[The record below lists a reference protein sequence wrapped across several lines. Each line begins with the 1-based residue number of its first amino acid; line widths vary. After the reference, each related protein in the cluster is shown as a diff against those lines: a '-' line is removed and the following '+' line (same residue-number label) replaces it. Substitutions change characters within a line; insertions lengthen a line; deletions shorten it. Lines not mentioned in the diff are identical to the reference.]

1 MPTLFRFDSD
11 GLRTIDRV
19 SPTSRL
25 LAHLVP
31 YRSAFLKGLA
41 SVVVASSLQLAAP
54 WVTKYAIDDL
64 VAELTAAKLGGYAA
78 GVLALSVAGGW
89 FRFKTRRLIVGVSRD
104 FEYSLRNEFF
114 AHLQRL
120 DLGYFQRTRTGDLMS
135 RATSDLSA
143 VRMMM
148 GPAVMYTSSTVLTF
162 VVAVALMASIDPWLT
177 LIALVPLPC
186 VSLFVHYFGKAIH
199 DRFEGI
205 QAQLSTV
212 SAITQ
217 ESLSGVRVVRAY
229 RQEPFELDRFREAND
244 EYVRRNRSLIGLQA
258 MYFPSMGLL
267 MGIGSLLVLWLGSRE
282 VVRGQMTIG
291 ELVAFNAYLAML
303 AWPMIAFGWVT
314 NLLQRGMASWK
325 RLLEI
330 FDAVP
335 AVSDAA
341 VSAAAPQSPEEI
353 RGDIE
358 FRDLT
363 FAFGGQTVLH
373 DVTARVPAGTTTA
386 IVGSTGSGKSTLLD
400 LLARLHEPP
409 PGTVFVDG
417 HDVRHLPLAVL
428 RGAIGFVPQEPFL
441 FSATLAE
448 NITFGEPAA
457 AGGDTGS
464 SRARIEAAAARA
476 RLDADLSA
484 FPNGYDTMVGER
496 GITLSGG
503 QKQRTAL
510 ARALVTDP
518 RVLVLD
524 DALSAVDTHTEEEI
538 LRRLREVMRQRT
550 SLIVSHRVSTV
561 RGADQIL
568 VLDGG
573 RIVERG
579 THDDLIAHGGLYA
592 ALARHQQLEDELE
605 AMR

>member
-1 MPTLFRFDSD
+1 M
-11 GLRTIDRV
+11 GLV
-19 SPTSRL
+19 SPSRRL
-25 LAHLVP
+25 LAHLIP
-31 YRSAFLKGLA
+31 YRAAFLQGLGC
-41 SVVVASSLQLAAP
+41 VVAASALQLAAP
-54 WVTKYAIDDL
+54 WVMKYAIDDL
-64 VAELTAAKLGGYAA
+64 IAQLTAEKISGYAA
-78 GVLALSVAGGW
+78 GILALSAASGW
-89 FRFKTRRLIVGVSRD
+89 FRFQARRIIVGVSRE
-104 FEYSLRNEFF
+104 FEYALRNEFF
-114 AHLQRL
+114 AHLQLL

-177 LIALVPLPC
+177 AVALVPLPC

-199 DRFEGI
+199 DRFERI

-229 RQEPFELDRFREAND
+229 RQEPFELERFRGAND
-244 EYVRRNRSLIGLQA
+244 EYVRRNRALIGLQA

-282 VVRGQMTIG
+282 VVRGEMTIG

-314 NLLQRGMASWK
+314 NLLQRGLASWK
-325 RLLEI
+325 RLLEVL
-330 FDAVP
+330 DAAP

-341 VSAAAPQSPEEI
+341 VSAAAPRHPEAI
-353 RGDIE
+353 RGEIE
-358 FRDLT
+358 FRNLT
-363 FAFGGQTVLH
+363 FGFGGDPVLH
-373 DVTARVPAGTTTA
+373 DLSARIPAGTTTA
-386 IVGSTGSGKSTLLD
+386 IVGGTGAGKSTLLN

-409 PGTVFVDG
+409 PGTVLVDG
-417 HDVRHLPLAVL
+417 HDVRHLPLSVL

-448 NITFGEPAA
+448 NVAFGEPPG
-457 AGGDTGS
+457 AGWG
-464 SRARIEAAAARA
+464 RARVEAAAAGA
-476 RLDADLSA
+476 RLDADLTA
-484 FPNGYDTMVGER
+484 FPNGYDTLVGER

-518 RVLVLD
+518 RILVLD

-550 SLIVSHRVSTV
+550 SLMVSHRVSTV

-568 VLDGG
+568 VLDRG

-579 THDDLIAHGGLYA
+579 SHDELIRHGGLYA
-592 ALARHQQLEDELE
+592 ALARHQQLEEELE
-605 AMR
+605 ALR

>member
-1 MPTLFRFDSD
+1 M
-11 GLRTIDRV
+11 
-19 SPTSRL
+19 
-25 LAHLVP
+25 
-31 YRSAFLKGLA
+31 
-41 SVVVASSLQLAAP
+41 
-54 WVTKYAIDDL
+54 
-64 VAELTAAKLGGYAA
+64 
-78 GVLALSVAGGW
+78 
-89 FRFKTRRLIVGVSRD
+89 SRD

-177 LIALVPLPC
+177 LIALVPLPF

-199 DRFEGI
+199 DRFERI

-229 RQEPFELDRFREAND
+229 RQEPFELERFREAND

-341 VSAAAPQSPEEI
+341 VSAAAPQQPARRSAARSSSATDVRVRRPDGLA
-353 RGDIE
+353 R
-358 FRDLT
+358 RDRR
-363 FAFGGQTVLH
+363 AFPR
-373 DVTARVPAGTTTA
+373 ARPPRSSAR
-386 IVGSTGSGKSTLLD
+386 TGSGKSTLLD

-417 HDVRHLPLAVL
+417 IDVRAP
-428 RGAIGFVPQEPFL
+428 
-441 FSATLAE
+441 
-448 NITFGEPAA
+448 A
-457 AGGDTGS
+457 AGGAARRHRVRAAGAVPVQRHAGREHHVR
-464 SRARIEAAAARA
+464 RARGGATTPAVARPSEAAAAG
-476 RLDADLSA
+476 
-484 FPNGYDTMVGER
+484 PG
-496 GITLSGG
+496 
-503 QKQRTAL
+503 
-510 ARALVTDP
+510 
-518 RVLVLD
+518 
-524 DALSAVDTHTEEEI
+524 
-538 LRRLREVMRQRT
+538 
-550 SLIVSHRVSTV
+550 ST
-561 RGADQIL
+561 
-568 VLDGG
+568 
-573 RIVERG
+573 
-579 THDDLIAHGGLYA
+579 TT
-592 ALARHQQLEDELE
+592 
-605 AMR
+605 

>member
-1 MPTLFRFDSD
+1 MA
-11 GLRTIDRV
+11 RV
-19 SPTSRL
+19 SPSARL

-31 YRSAFLKGLA
+31 YRTAFLKGLG

-64 VAELTAAKLGGYAA
+64 VAELTADKISLYAA
-78 GVLALSVAGGW
+78 GILALALGSGW
-89 FRFKTRRLIVGVSRD
+89 FRFQTRRIIVGASRD
-104 FEYSLRNEFF
+104 FEYSLRNQFF

-162 VVAVALMASIDPWLT
+162 VVAVALMVSIDAWLT
-177 LIALVPLPC
+177 VVALVPLPF
-186 VSLFVHYFGKAIH
+186 VSFFVHYFGNAIH
-199 DRFEGI
+199 DRFERI

-212 SAITQ
+212 SALTQ

-229 RQEPFELDRFREAND
+229 RQEPFELERFRDAND
-244 EYVRRNRSLIGLQA
+244 EYVRRNRSLIRLQA

-267 MGIGSLLVLWLGSRE
+267 MGIGALLVLWLGSRE
-282 VVRGQMTIG
+282 VVRGEMTIG

-325 RLLEI
+325 RLLEV
-330 FDAVP
+330 FDAQP
-335 AVSDAA
+335 AVSDIQA
-341 VSAAAPQSPEEI
+341 SPGAPQSSDAI
-353 RGDIE
+353 AGDIE

-363 FAFGGQTVLH
+363 FGFGGEPVLRE
-373 DVTARVPAGTTTA
+373 VSARIPAGTTTA
-386 IVGSTGSGKSTLLD
+386 IVGGTGAGKSTLLS
-400 LLARLHEPP
+400 LLARLHDPP
-409 PGTVFVDG
+409 PGTVLVDG
-417 HDVRHLPLAVL
+417 VDVRHLPLRVL

-448 NITFGEPAA
+448 NITLGEPADGRA
-457 AGGDTGS
+457 VPWD
-464 SRARIEAAAARA
+464 RARVEEAAATA
-476 RLDADLSA
+476 RLDADLQS
-484 FPNGYDTMVGER
+484 FPHGYDTVVGER

-503 QKQRTAL
+503 QKQRAAI

-518 RVLVLD
+518 RILVLD

-538 LRRLREVMRQRT
+538 LGRLRAVMRQRT
-550 SLIVSHRVSTV
+550 TLIVSHRVSTV

-568 VLDGG
+568 VLDDG

-579 THDDLIAHGGLYA
+579 THDELMRGGGPYA

-605 AMR
+605 AIG

>member
-1 MPTLFRFDSD
+1 MGS
-11 GLRTIDRV
+11 V
-19 SPTSRL
+19 SPSRRL
-25 LAHLVP
+25 LAHLIP
-31 YRSAFLKGLA
+31 YRARSCKGLGC
-41 SVVVASSLQLAAP
+41 VVAASALQLAAP

-64 VAELTAAKLGGYAA
+64 IAQLTAEKISGYAA
-78 GVLALSVAGGW
+78 GILALSAASGW
-89 FRFKTRRLIVGVSRD
+89 FRFQTRRIIVGVSRE
-104 FEYSLRNEFF
+104 FEYALRNEFF

-162 VVAVALMASIDPWLT
+162 VVAVALMVSIDPWLT
-177 LIALVPLPC
+177 AVALVPLPC

-199 DRFEGI
+199 DRFERI

-229 RQEPFELDRFREAND
+229 RQEPFELERFRGAND
-244 EYVRRNRSLIGLQA
+244 EYVRRNRALIGLQA

-267 MGIGSLLVLWLGSRE
+267 MGIGALLVLWLGSRE
-282 VVRGQMTIG
+282 VVRGRMTIG

-325 RLLEI
+325 RLLEV

-341 VSAAAPQSPEEI
+341 VSAAAPRHPEAI
-353 RGDIE
+353 RGEIE
-358 FRDLT
+358 FRKLT
-363 FAFGGQTVLH
+363 FGFGGDPVLH
-373 DVTARVPAGTTTA
+373 DLSARIPAGTTTA
-386 IVGSTGSGKSTLLD
+386 IVGGTGAGKSTLLN

-417 HDVRHLPLAVL
+417 HDVRHLPLPVL

-448 NITFGEPAA
+448 NVAFGEPRRRRMGPRPRGSGGGGRAA
-457 AGGDTGS
+457 RRRPGRLSERLRHAGG
-464 SRARIEAAAARA
+464 RARHHALGRTEAAHGAGAGA
-476 RLDADLSA
+476 GHGSA
-484 FPNGYDTMVGER
+484 H
-496 GITLSGG
+496 
-503 QKQRTAL
+503 
-510 ARALVTDP
+510 P
-518 RVLVLD
+518 R
-524 DALSAVDTHTEEEI
+524 S
-538 LRRLREVMRQRT
+538 R
-550 SLIVSHRVSTV
+550 
-561 RGADQIL
+561 
-568 VLDGG
+568 
-573 RIVERG
+573 
-579 THDDLIAHGGLYA
+579 
-592 ALARHQQLEDELE
+592 
-605 AMR
+605 

>member
-1 MPTLFRFDSD
+1 MRV
-11 GLRTIDRV
+11 V
-19 SPTSRL
+19 SPSRRL
-25 LAHLVP
+25 LHHLVP
-31 YRSAFLKGLA
+31 YRAAFLQGL
-41 SVVVASSLQLAAP
+41 SCVVAASALQLTAP

-64 VAELTAAKLGGYAA
+64 VAQLTAAKIGAYAA
-78 GVLALSVAGGW
+78 GILALATVGGW
-89 FRFKTRRLIVGVSRD
+89 FRFKARRIIVGVSRD

-177 LIALVPLPC
+177 VIALVPLPC

-199 DRFEGI
+199 DRFERI

-229 RQEPFELDRFREAND
+229 RQEPFEVERFRAAND

-267 MGIGSLLVLWLGSRE
+267 MGIGALLVLWLGSRE

-330 FDAVP
+330 LDAAP

-341 VSAAAPQSPEEI
+341 VSETAPQSSEAI
-353 RGDIE
+353 RGEIE
-358 FRDLT
+358 IRDLT
-363 FAFGGQTVLH
+363 FTFGGDPVLT
-373 DVTARVPAGTTTA
+373 DVSARIPAGTTTA
-386 IVGSTGSGKSTLLD
+386 IVGGTGAGKSTLLS
-400 LLARLHEPP
+400 LLARLHDPP
-409 PGTVFVDG
+409 PGTIFVDG
-417 HDVRHLPLAVL
+417 HDVRHLPLSVL

-448 NITFGEPAA
+448 NITLGEPAA
-457 AGGDTGS
+457 APGAGW
-464 SRARIEAAAARA
+464 SRARVEAAAAGA

-484 FPNGYDTMVGER
+484 FPNGYDTVVGER

-510 ARALVTDP
+510 ARALVGDP
-518 RVLVLD
+518 RILVLD

-538 LRRLREVMRQRT
+538 LRRLRDVMRQRT

-579 THDDLIAHGGLYA
+579 THDELIRHDGLYG
-592 ALARHQQLEDELE
+592 ALARHQQLEEELE
-605 AMR
+605 AIG

>member
-1 MPTLFRFDSD
+1 M
-11 GLRTIDRV
+11 
-19 SPTSRL
+19 
-25 LAHLVP
+25 
-31 YRSAFLKGLA
+31 
-41 SVVVASSLQLAAP
+41 
-54 WVTKYAIDDL
+54 
-64 VAELTAAKLGGYAA
+64 
-78 GVLALSVAGGW
+78 
-89 FRFKTRRLIVGVSRD
+89 
-104 FEYSLRNEFF
+104 
-114 AHLQRL
+114 
-120 DLGYFQRTRTGDLMS
+120 
-135 RATSDLSA
+135 
-143 VRMMM
+143 
-148 GPAVMYTSSTVLTF
+148 
-162 VVAVALMASIDPWLT
+162 
-177 LIALVPLPC
+177 PLPC

-199 DRFEGI
+199 DRFERI

-229 RQEPFELDRFREAND
+229 RQEPFELERFRAAND

-267 MGIGSLLVLWLGSRE
+267 MGIGALLVLWLGSRE

-330 FDAVP
+330 LDAAP

-341 VSAAAPQSPEEI
+341 VSDGSAAEPEAI
-353 RGDIE
+353 RGEIE

-363 FAFGGQTVLH
+363 FAFGGDPVLH
-373 DVTARVPAGTTTA
+373 GRVGARFPPGTTTA
-386 IVGSTGSGKSTLLD
+386 IVGGTGSGKSTLLD
-400 LLARLHEPP
+400 LLARLHDPP

-417 HDVRHLPLAVL
+417 HDVRHLPLSVL

-441 FSATLAE
+441 FSATMAE

-457 AGGDTGS
+457 AGAGAGW
-464 SRARIEAAAARA
+464 SRARVEAAAAGA

-510 ARALVTDP
+510 ARALVADP
-518 RVLVLD
+518 RILVLD

-579 THDDLIAHGGLYA
+579 THDELIRHDGLYA
-592 ALARHQQLEDELE
+592 ALARHQQLEEELE
-605 AMR
+605 AIAMTRARRRRHRQGLRRPPDAAAADLPAALPAAGGAGDRGHRRQRGAAAGAAVPHQDGHRRVDSGRRPVGPRRHRRGVSRRPSCSRSCSSSPRPGRCRSSGSG